1 MNEQQ
6 HNKRE
11 PIKVSTIAGIL
22 LIVAGLLV
30 FMNNF
35 GIWRIRW
42 HDVFTWQVVLMV
54 VGLFMLCS
62 PDSRRAGWTLFFV
75 GAFFWAFRFVD
86 LSETL
91 RKLLWPVGLMVGGL
105 ALMVGHRR
113 SHHSY
118 EQPIGAAP
126 SNNGS
131 TTPPPHDNANGAMYL
146 DYSAVIASRRFTP
159 VAQSIAGGEVRCAM
173 GQALVN
179 LSQTT
184 LNSPSVRLRI
194 SCTLGGCT
202 LIVPTGWRV
211 QLDVNP
217 IMGSASDLRLSS
229 PPDNGPLLIV
239 EGQIFMGSC
248 RIEQP

>member
-1 MNEQQ
+1 MNKQR
-6 HNKRE
+6 HKRE
-11 PIKVSTIAGIL
+11 PIRVSTIAGIL

-35 GIWRIRW
+35 GIWRIHW
-42 HDVFTWQVVLMV
+42 HEVFTWQVVLMV

-75 GAFFWAFRFVD
+75 GAFFWAFKFID

-113 SHHSY
+113 NHHDY
-118 EQPIGAAP
+118 EEPIGAETP
-126 SNNGS
+126 SNDS
-131 TTPPPHDNANGAMYL
+131 ATPPPHGDPNGAMYL
-146 DYSAVIASRRFTP
+146 NYSAVIASRRFTP
-159 VAQSIAGGEVRCAM
+159 TAQTIAGGEVRCTM

-184 LNSPSVRLRI
+184 LNSPTVKLRI
-194 SCTLGGCT
+194 SCSFGGCT
-202 LIVPTGWRV
+202 LIVPPSWRV

-217 IMGSASDLRLSS
+217 VMGSASDLRTSS

-248 RIEQP
+248 RVELA